1 MGGNISMED
10 DVEDLIRMNGG
21 FRYQVNN
28 LLIVNTK
35 KLSAKGKFF

>member
-21 FRYQVNN
+21 FRYQVKYFS
-28 LLIVNTK
+28 ISQ
-35 KLSAKGKFF
+35 KL